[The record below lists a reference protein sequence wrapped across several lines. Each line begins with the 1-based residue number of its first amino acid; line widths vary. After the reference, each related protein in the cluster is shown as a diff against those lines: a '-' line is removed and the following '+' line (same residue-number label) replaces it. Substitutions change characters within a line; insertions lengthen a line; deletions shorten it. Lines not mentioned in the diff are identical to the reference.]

1 MECEWQMVVL
11 ISNENWEFCGIR
23 IVEVVWKVVEL
34 VANCW
39 MGAAVGFHYTLYN
52 FRSCR
57 GMGDASLEV
66 KLLQKL

>member
-1 MECEWQMVVL
+1 MVQIPKGNADTRGMGL
-11 ISNENWEFCGIR
+11 L
-23 IVEVVWKVVEL
+23 EVVWKVVEL